1 MKTQLC
7 PHKTILQSF
16 IFSVFIFLMSCS
28 SDTSS
33 SSSNSDN
40 TENGSSAEFKDVSLL
55 LNWFPEAEHG
65 GFYAAL
71 INGYYEEEGLSVEIL
86 PGGVDIPVEP
96 RVALGRVDFGVSNS
110 DKIVLARAAE
120 ADIVSLMTPLQ
131 ISPRCIIVHEESGF
145 ETLSDI
151 KDTTISMSETNAF
164 ATFIKENYPLENV
177 RIVPYSSVSVF
188 LTDQRYAI
196 QGYNISEPFTARA
209 QGANPRVIMLADA
222 GFNTPSSCLVTRS
235 ELIREDPE
243 TVQAFVKASIR
254 GWQKYMEDPNET
266 NEYINKKNPEMGT
279 DILAFG
285 AEELNELVFTDYTKE
300 NGFGHQNP
308 EDWEKLISQMEEL
321 KLIDKDLID
330 PTDCYSNSFLI
341 YQ

>member
-1 MKTQLC
+1 MKTQTL
-7 PHKTILQSF
+7 KTKAVFNTF

-28 SDTSS
+28 SESS
-33 SSSNSDN
+33 STNSD
-40 TENGSSAEFKDVSLL
+40 SAENESSTELKDVSLL

-71 INGYYEEEGLSVEIL
+71 INGYYEEEGLNVEIL

-131 ISPRCIIVHEESGF
+131 ISPRCIMVHEESGF
-145 ETLSDI
+145 KTLSDI

-164 ATFIKENYPLENV
+164 ATFIKQKYPLENV

-188 LTDQRYAI
+188 LTDQQYAI
-196 QGYNISEPFTARA
+196 QGYNISEPFTAKA
-209 QGANPRVIMLADA
+209 QGANPHVIMLADE

-235 ELIREDPE
+235 EFIREDPA
-243 TVQAFVKASIR
+243 TVQAFVKASIK
-254 GWQKYMEDPNET
+254 GWQEYMKNPAET
-266 NEYINKKNPEMGT
+266 NKYINKQNPEMGT

-285 AEELNELVFTDYTKE
+285 AEGLNKLVFTDYTKE

-308 EDWEKLISQMEEL
+308 DDWDTLISQMEEL
-321 KLIDKDLID
+321 NLIDKDIID

-341 YQ
+341 YE